1 MLSDNPP
8 SSGKPLKLR
17 INRDSEGYLSLVT
30 DTGEVYSCP
39 ICGNDRFVYN
49 YERGEVVCIVCGAVV
64 QEQLLDLGPE
74 WRAFTSEEKGQRART
89 GAPLT
94 RLISEALTTVIDWRD
109 KDVSG
114 RELDIK
120 RKLEVI
126 RLRKWQTRARVQ
138 TSHERNFIQAAQ
150 ELERL
155 RSAMGIP
162 RPCIE
167 QALEIYR
174 QALDKELVRGRS
186 VVRYTKASRREVARC
201 YRLLL
206 RELNVKVPIS
216 DPVLYISRIAEQLKL
231 SGEVVKTAIEILQKA
246 KKAGITAGKDPAGL
260 AAAAVYIAA
269 LMHGDNRTQKDFAV
283 AAGVTEVTVRNRY
296 KELAKALNIRVPVK

>member
-1 MLSDNPP
+1 MSVSNPP

-17 INRDSEGYLSLVT
+17 VNKDSEGYLSLVT
-30 DTGEVYSCP
+30 ESGEVYKCP
-39 ICGNDRFVYN
+39 ICGNDKFVYN
-49 YERGEVVCIVCGAVV
+49 YERGEAVCIVCGAVV

-114 RELDIK
+114 KELDIK

-138 TSHERNFIQAAQ
+138 TSYERNFIQAAQ

-155 RSAMGIP
+155 RSAMK
-162 RPCIE
+162 R
-167 QALEIYR
+167 
-174 QALDKELVRGRS
+174 
-186 VVRYTKASRREVARC
+186 
-201 YRLLL
+201 
-206 RELNVKVPIS
+206 
-216 DPVLYISRIAEQLKL
+216 
-231 SGEVVKTAIEILQKA
+231 
-246 KKAGITAGKDPAGL
+246 
-260 AAAAVYIAA
+260 
-269 LMHGDNRTQKDFAV
+269 
-283 AAGVTEVTVRNRY
+283 
-296 KELAKALNIRVPVK
+296 